1 MTSKLTGQACSVHSE
16 NFKGTL
22 QIIHLT
28 MLEEGLPLLGRQHK
42 SIGCPIKQG
51 TNSDHVCN
59 CSDLKLL
66 KSALSKYHSPETL
79 TIHSHHH
86 ETST

>member
-1 MTSKLTGQACSVHSE
+1 MHSE

-28 MLEEGLPLLGRQHK
+28 MLEEGLPLLDRQHK

-66 KSALSKYHSPETL
+66 KSAGSKDHSPETL